1 MARSRA
7 AKPRPTKL
15 DEVDWRILRI
25 LQENCKITNA
35 NLAERVGIS
44 PPSMLERVKKLE
56 ASGVIREYVAVLDP
70 EPLDKAIM
78 AIVHISMREHSAKTL
93 QTMKDRLSA
102 LEEVL
107 AIWYCA
113 GDEDFILKVVVSDM
127 REYERFISGKV
138 ANVPGI
144 GKIKTSFV
152 LDAVKE
158 TTRLPLE
165 PDSSGEDG
173 DDDAS

>member
-1 MARSRA
+1 MARPRA
-7 AKPRPTKL
+7 AKSRPAKL
-15 DEVDWRILRI
+15 DETDLRILRI
-25 LQENCKITNA
+25 LQDNCKITNA

-56 ASGVIREYVAVLDP
+56 ANGVIREYVAVLDP

-78 AIVHISMREHSAKTL
+78 AIVHISLREHSAKTL
-93 QTMKDRLSA
+93 QTMKDRLGA
-102 LEEVL
+102 LDEVL

-113 GDEDFILKVVVSDM
+113 GDEDFILKVIVSDM

-138 ANVPGI
+138 SNVPGI

-158 TTRLPLE
+158 STRLPLE
-165 PDSSGEDG
+165 ADAADR
-173 DDDAS
+173 DD